1 MLFSNDKEILRTQ
14 LQEILPFGSSFDF
27 EGFRS
32 VLIDTEQR
40 YILLLTGK
48 PLYDRLMGELFEEE
62 RKMCRKAIANI
73 AVYENFTLLNTKI
86 LPGGFTRLTG
96 ENTGSLYKYQEIEL
110 KNSFRRNGFDMLDH
124 IVCHFLKNIERFP
137 EFKESAYYRNDRGEL
152 IPDRATFTKYYK
164 PIGHI
169 VFNYLKPFIRRA
181 EMLDLSEIV
190 QIEELKNASLTN
202 TLTEV
207 QTKTIKLIQPVLV
220 NLAVA
225 YAIEDKGIHIT
236 DAGVWLENQIAA
248 DGSQELR
255 PAGEQAEIVAQ
266 NYRKIAM
273 RYLEQLQKHLSGCGK
288 TNPYIRDNRN
298 KKTAWL

>member
-1 MLFSNDKEILRTQ
+1 MLFSSDKEILRSQ

-32 VLIDTEQR
+32 VLTDTEQR
-40 YILLLTGK
+40 YILPLIGES
-48 PLYDRLMGELFEEE
+48 LYDRLNDEFLEKEQ
-62 RKMCRKAIANI
+62 KMCRKAIANI

-96 ENTGSLYKYQEIEL
+96 ENTGSLYKYQETEL
-110 KNSFRRNGFDMLDH
+110 KNSFRRNGFDMLDS
-124 IVCHFLKNIERFP
+124 IVSYFLKNIEQFP
-137 EFKESAYYRNDRGEL
+137 EFKETVYYQSDRGEL
-152 IPDRATFTKYYK
+152 ISDRITFARYYK
-164 PIGHI
+164 PVGQI
-169 VFNYLKPFIRRA
+169 VFNYLKPFIHRA

-190 QIEELKNASLTN
+190 QIEELKNGILSD
-202 TLTEV
+202 TLDEIQV
-207 QTKTIKLIQPVLV
+207 KTLKLIQPVIV

-236 DAGVWLENQIAA
+236 DAGIWFENHTAA

-255 PAGEQAEIVAQ
+255 PAGEQADIVAQ
-266 NYRKIAM
+266 NYRKIAA
-273 RYLEQLQKHLSGCGK
+273 RYLEQLKKHLSGCGNI
-288 TNPYIRDNRN
+288 NPYTRDNRN